1 MTTQDAT
8 LELTDANA
16 VVPPTL
22 ASTVNAPRVP
32 QQPRFRQH
40 AGQVLPPLIAGVGFL
55 ALWYAVHAQ
64 LPERRRFLLPSP
76 ADVLTKGFLD
86 SEAASE
92 LLSSLMLTAALAL
105 TGLTVSVVL
114 GMLTSILMWRFFW
127 IERASY
133 PFLVA
138 LQAVPILAIAPL
150 MTIAFGYGF
159 MSKALVC
166 VIISFFP
173 IPTTMLLGMKSIDKR
188 LLDLFRMHRAST
200 WTTLWKLALPNS
212 LPSLFTGF
220 RIAAGASVIGA
231 IVGEQFFKQGDA
243 GLGQRLEEYR
253 VLFQYEQ
260 LYAALILS
268 SLLGIAVFLAF
279 GWLGHRLTRHW
290 HESAS

>member
-1 MTTQDAT
+1 MTTIDERHDLDDDT
-8 LELTDANA
+8 REP
-16 VVPPTL
+16 VPAEA
-22 ASTVNAPRVP
+22 ASLIPSPPVKPPWR
-32 QQPRFRQH
+32 RH
-40 AGQVLPPLIAGVGFL
+40 AARILPPLLAGLGLLVVWVL
-55 ALWYAVHAQ
+55 LHNQ
-64 LPERRRFLLPSP
+64 LPDRRKFLLPTP
-76 ADVLTKGFLD
+76 WEVLSKGFLD
-86 SEAASE
+86 PDAILE
-92 LLSSLMLTAALAL
+92 LLASLLLTAELAL
-105 TGLTVSVVL
+105 TGLTISVIL
-114 GMLTSILMWRFFW
+114 GMLTGIIMWRFFW

-188 LLDLFRMHRAST
+188 LLDMFRMHRASS
-200 WTTLWKLALPNS
+200 WTTLIKLALPNS
-212 LPSLFTGF
+212 LPNLFAGF
-220 RIAAGASVIGA
+220 RIAAGLSVIGA
-231 IVGEQFFKQGDA
+231 IVGEQFFKQGQA
-243 GLGQRLEEYR
+243 GLGQRIEQYR

-268 SLLGIAVFLAF
+268 SLLGILVFLAF
-279 GWLGHRLTRHW
+279 GWLGHRLTHHW

>member
-1 MTTQDAT
+1 MSTRADVVKIDTTEVD
-8 LELTDANA
+8 
-16 VVPPTL
+16 
-22 ASTVNAPRVP
+22 
-32 QQPRFRQH
+32 
-40 AGQVLPPLIAGVGFL
+40 AGQLTPPLVGAPAMPTDPPLRRHFEKVLPPLIAGTAFL
-55 ALWYAVHAQ
+55 VLWHVLHTQ
-64 LPERRRFLLPSP
+64 LPERRQFLLPSP
-76 ADVLTKGFLD
+76 VDVLVKGFLD
-86 SEAASE
+86 PDSGKE
-92 LLSSLMLTAALAL
+92 LLSSLLLTAELAL

-188 LLDLFRMHRAST
+188 LIDLFRMHQAST
-200 WTTLWKLALPNS
+200 WTTLWKLAIPNS

-231 IVGEQFFKQGDA
+231 IVGEQFFKQGEA